1 MDLDTLCIKFWA
13 NGCIVRYDI
22 LVTGE
27 PGRAVS
33 QQGPRTTQ
41 LSFNRELTSHQTE
54 YWHLQLQCWQI
65 LDTPPLLSSS
75 LCNCILFIWCRS
87 QPSTDWYRV
96 LLLLL
101 LLYTQAQSSSKWRS
115 QASFFTRCITGRTKI
130 MYKYQYWV
138 VWQWSVISGVSQHVL
153 QSNPRCLS
161 NR

>member
-96 LLLLL
+96 LLLLHTVTVYSGSIIL
-101 LLYTQAQSSSKWRS
+101 EMK
-115 QASFFTRCITGRTKI
+115 
-130 MYKYQYWV
+130 
-138 VWQWSVISGVSQHVL
+138 ISGFILYSMHHSEDKNYVEISI
-153 QSNPRCLS
+153 LS
-161 NR
+161 CDSDQWCKSTCATI